1 MISNAELEPNPP
13 MSSSLPA
20 PIPFGQPCPIRS
32 SPETLQLLAE
42 RRSCSAVTLRA
53 PGPDRDQLA
62 DLLRIAARAP
72 DHGKLFPWRFIV
84 LEGEGKAAYVR
95 ALETIAN
102 KADHNRAALAKLS
115 IPPIAIAVV
124 SHVSEGKIPE
134 WEQVLS
140 AAAVCTLLLVAAE
153 AMGFGAN
160 WITDWYAYD
169 EAARRALGLQRHEKV
184 AGFVYIGSASEE
196 PLERVRREVSEI
208 THWFEG

>member
-1 MISNAELEPNPP
+1 MP
-13 MSSSLPA
+13 SSLPA
-20 PIPFGQPCPIRS
+20 PIEFGQPCPIRPS
-32 SPETLQLLAE
+32 REALHLLAG
-42 RRSCSAVTLRA
+42 RRSSSAVTLRA
-53 PGPDRDQLA
+53 PGPDKDQLA

-95 ALETIAN
+95 ALEKIA
-102 KADHNRAALAKLS
+102 AEHGHNAAALAKLS
-115 IPPIAIAVV
+115 IPPLAIAVV

-140 AAAVCTLLLVAAE
+140 AASVCTLLLVAAE

-169 EAARRALGLQRHEKV
+169 KHARHALGLHKHEQV
-184 AGFVYIGSASEE
+184 AGFVYLGAASEQ
-196 PLERVRREVSEI
+196 PLERVRPEVADL
-208 THWFEG
+208 TTWFEG

>member
-1 MISNAELEPNPP
+1 MP
-13 MSSSLPA
+13 SSLPA
-20 PIPFGQPCPIRS
+20 PIAFGQPCPIRLS
-32 SPETLQLLAE
+32 RETLHLLAE

-53 PGPDRDQLA
+53 PGPDQDQLA

-95 ALETIAN
+95 ALQKIAGEHG
-102 KADHNRAALAKLS
+102 HNPAALAKLS
-115 IPPIAIAVV
+115 TPPLAIAVV

-140 AAAVCTLLLVAAE
+140 AASVCTLLLVAAE

-169 EAARRALGLQRHEKV
+169 KHARHALGLHKHEQV
-184 AGFVYIGSASEE
+184 AGFVYIGAASEQ
-196 PLERVRREVSEI
+196 PLERVRPEVAEI
-208 THWFEG
+208 TSWFEG

>member
-1 MISNAELEPNPP
+1 MP
-13 MSSSLPA
+13 SSLPA
-20 PIPFGQPCPIRS
+20 PIEFGQPCPIHPSR
-32 SPETLQLLAE
+32 ETLQLLAE
-42 RRSCSAVTLRA
+42 RRSSSAVNLRA
-53 PGPDRDQLA
+53 PGPDKDQLA

-95 ALETIAN
+95 ALEKIAGEHG
-102 KADHNRAALAKLS
+102 HNAGALAKLS
-115 IPPIAIAVV
+115 TPPLAIAVV

-140 AAAVCTLLLVAAE
+140 AASVCTLLLVAAE

-169 EAARRALGLQRHEKV
+169 KHARHALGLHKHEQV
-184 AGFVYIGSASEE
+184 AGFVYIGAASEQ
-196 PLERVRREVSEI
+196 PLERVRPDVAEI
-208 THWFEG
+208 TSWFEG